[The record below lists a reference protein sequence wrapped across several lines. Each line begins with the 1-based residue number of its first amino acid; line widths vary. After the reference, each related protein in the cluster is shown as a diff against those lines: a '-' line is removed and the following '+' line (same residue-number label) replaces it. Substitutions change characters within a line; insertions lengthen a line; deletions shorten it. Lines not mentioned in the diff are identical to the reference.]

1 MGFEDHQFMIYNTP
15 EDLYQLFKNGSKK
28 NGIAAAFDETPYI
41 KVFLAKYC
49 SKFTMVEPTF
59 KADGFAFAFPKGS
72 PLVPDISR
80 AILKVTEGKKM
91 KDMEDVWFKKDTN
104 CPDPNNMFSSNSLGL
119 ESFWGLFLIGGVAS
133 SLALDLNSHTF
144 KKNEAGERSVIDLSS
159 PNTNC
164 PPSPSGFSVHTDS
177 SFVYG
182 EQGVSSPNRNVTQPT
197 DQETVVIS
205 AVELTCPNQDSRE
218 NLNS

>member
-1 MGFEDHQFMIYNTP
+1 
-15 EDLYQLFKNGSKK
+15 
-28 NGIAAAFDETPYI
+28 
-41 KVFLAKYC
+41 
-49 SKFTMVEPTF
+49 
-59 KADGFAFAFPKGS
+59 
-72 PLVPDISR
+72 
-80 AILKVTEGKKM
+80 M

-119 ESFWGLFLIGGVAS
+119 ESFWGLFLIAGVAS
-133 SLALDLNSHTF
+133 SLALVIY
-144 KKNEAGERSVIDLSS
+144 AAMSVIDLSS